1 MFKGLEP
8 DFIQNRER
16 PAICIALYG
25 RLRRVNRKNP
35 RNVSSPD
42 FLGKKM
48 NWFTQMKVGTKLML
62 GFFIVALIG
71 GVIGALGILKASEL
85 SDLASLMYE
94 REMVGSQH
102 IATANLDMVEATR
115 SLRSAL
121 LSDTEQNRSRHLQD
135 MQQRLDRSLVRLNA
149 SEQTFATPEGK
160 AQLAEARSALLAYDV
175 LAKDMAT
182 RLSQEEMP
190 VMGAATRYMFAVG
203 APTANKLSD
212 TMAKL
217 VERKN
222 TNASELSQETN
233 DIYANI
239 RSLLIALTLGGL
251 LVGTTIGVLMTR
263 GLTRQLGG
271 EPLDVAA
278 AANAIAAGDLSTRID
293 DAQARPGSV
302 VHAMHEMQAALRHI
316 VSTVRASSDSIA
328 TGAQQISTGN
338 SDLSQRTETQASN
351 LEETAA
357 SMEEIAS
364 TVQTSADTA
373 REATELAINASQT
386 ATQGGV
392 VMEQVITTMN
402 EINTA
407 SRKISDIIG
416 VIDSIAFQT
425 NILALNAAVEA
436 ARAGEQGRGF
446 AVVAS
451 EVRSLAGR
459 SAEAAKEIKLLIN
472 NSVDKVDA
480 GSKLVDT
487 AGTSMDQIVQE
498 VQRVTSMI
506 REISSSTAE
515 QTIGMGQVSEA
526 VAQLDQVTQQNAALV
541 EESAAAAAS
550 LSQQAQQLVQ
560 AVAVFRLGQHEVRT
574 SQHSAPARAAAPK
587 PPAKPAAKPALGSS
601 ARPAAPRA
609 AAPAPRIAAASSSS
623 NSSNSNSSSSNSSS
637 NNDDWESF

>member
-1 MFKGLEP
+1 
-8 DFIQNRER
+8 
-16 PAICIALYG
+16 
-25 RLRRVNRKNP
+25 
-35 RNVSSPD
+35 
-42 FLGKKM
+42 M
-48 NWFTQMKVGTKLML
+48 NWFTHMKVGSKLVL
-62 GFFIVALIG
+62 GFLVVSLIG
-71 GVIGALGILKASEL
+71 AVIGVLGIVKAGQL
-85 SDLASLMYE
+85 SDLASLMYQ
-94 REMVGSQH
+94 REMVGSEK
-102 IATANLDMVEATR
+102 IAIANLDMVEATR

-135 MQQRLDRSLVRLNA
+135 MQSRLDKSKEGLVSA
-149 SEQTFATPEGK
+149 QSAFYSPEGLERLENARK
-160 AQLAEARSALLAYDV
+160 ALANYDT

-182 RLSQEEMP
+182 RLQAEPLPEM
-190 VMGAATRYMFAVG
+190 GEATRYMFAVG
-203 APTANKLSD
+203 APTANQLS
-212 TMAKL
+212 TRMSEL
-217 VERKN
+217 VEFKN
-222 TNASELSQETN
+222 ANAKQLDQETTS
-233 DIYANI
+233 IYQNI
-239 RSLLIALTLGGL
+239 RALLIALTLGGL
-251 LVGTTIGVLMTR
+251 LVGVTIGLLITR

-278 AANAIAAGDLSTRID
+278 TANAIASGDLSTTID
-293 DAQARPGSV
+293 DSQAESISV
-302 VHAMHEMQAALRHI
+302 VHAMHEMQASLRQI

-328 TGAQQISTGN
+328 TGSQQIATGN

-373 REATELAINASQT
+373 RQATELAISASQA
-386 ATQGGV
+386 ATQGGE
-392 VMEQVITTMN
+392 VMEQVVVTMQ

-416 VIDSIAFQT
+416 VIDGIAFQT

-472 NSVDKVDA
+472 DSVDKVDA

-487 AGTSMDQIVQE
+487 AGTNMQQIVQE

-506 REISSSTAE
+506 REISVSTAE
-515 QTIGMGQVSEA
+515 QTVGMGQVSEA

-550 LSQQAQQLVQ
+550 LNQQAQQLVQ
-560 AVAVFRLGQHEVRT
+560 AVAVFQLGNYQVQAAR
-574 SQHSAPARAAAPK
+574 SAPIQPVTR
-587 PPAKPAAKPALGSS
+587 PAKPV
-601 ARPAAPRA
+601 ARPALSSSTRAPVARPAPAVGSQSKA
-609 AAPAPRIAAASSSS
+609 AAPAQRLAPAPALSS
-623 NSSNSNSSSSNSSS
+623 
-637 NNDDWESF
+637 DDWESF

>member
-1 MFKGLEP
+1 
-8 DFIQNRER
+8 
-16 PAICIALYG
+16 
-25 RLRRVNRKNP
+25 
-35 RNVSSPD
+35 
-42 FLGKKM
+42 M
-48 NWFTQMKVGTKLML
+48 NWFTHMKVGSKLVL
-62 GFFIVALIG
+62 GFLVVSLIG
-71 GVIGALGILKASEL
+71 AVIGVLGIVKAGQL
-85 SDLASLMYE
+85 SDLASLMYQ
-94 REMVGSQH
+94 REMVGSEK
-102 IATANLDMVEATR
+102 IAIANLDMVEATR

-135 MQQRLDRSLVRLNA
+135 MQSRLDKSKEGLVSA
-149 SEQTFATPEGK
+149 QSAFYSPEGLERLENARK
-160 AQLAEARSALLAYDV
+160 ALANYDT

-182 RLSQEEMP
+182 RLQAEPLPEM
-190 VMGAATRYMFAVG
+190 GEATRYMFAVG
-203 APTANKLSD
+203 APTANQLS
-212 TMAKL
+212 TRMSEL
-217 VERKN
+217 VEFKN
-222 TNASELSQETN
+222 ANAKQLDQETTS
-233 DIYANI
+233 IYQNI
-239 RSLLIALTLGGL
+239 RALLIALTLGGL
-251 LVGTTIGVLMTR
+251 LVGVTIGLLITR

-278 AANAIAAGDLSTRID
+278 TANAIASGDLSTTID
-293 DAQARPGSV
+293 DSQAESISV
-302 VHAMHEMQAALRHI
+302 VHAMHEMQASLRQI

-328 TGAQQISTGN
+328 TGSQQIATGN

-373 REATELAINASQT
+373 RQATELAISASQA
-386 ATQGGV
+386 ATQGGE
-392 VMEQVITTMN
+392 VMEQVVVTMQ

-416 VIDSIAFQT
+416 VIDGIAFQT

-472 NSVDKVDA
+472 DSVDKVDA

-487 AGTSMDQIVQE
+487 AGTNMQQIVQE

-506 REISSSTAE
+506 REISVSTAE
-515 QTIGMGQVSEA
+515 QTVGMGQVSEA

-550 LSQQAQQLVQ
+550 LNQQAQQLVQ
-560 AVAVFRLGQHEVRT
+560 AVAVFQLGNYQVQAAR
-574 SQHSAPARAAAPK
+574 SAPIQPVTR
-587 PPAKPAAKPALGSS
+587 PAKPV
-601 ARPAAPRA
+601 ARPPLPPSAPSASEER
-609 AAPAPRIAAASSSS
+609 PADS
-623 NSSNSNSSSSNSSS
+623 
-637 NNDDWESF
+637 

>member
-1 MFKGLEP
+1 
-8 DFIQNRER
+8 
-16 PAICIALYG
+16 
-25 RLRRVNRKNP
+25 
-35 RNVSSPD
+35 
-42 FLGKKM
+42 M
-48 NWFTQMKVGTKLML
+48 NWFTHMKVGSKLVL
-62 GFFIVALIG
+62 GFLVVSLIG
-71 GVIGALGILKASEL
+71 AVIGVLGIVKAGQL
-85 SDLASLMYE
+85 SDLASLMYQ
-94 REMVGSQH
+94 REMVGSEK
-102 IATANLDMVEATR
+102 IAIANLDMVEATR

-135 MQQRLDRSLVRLNA
+135 MQSRLDKSKEGLVSA
-149 SEQTFATPEGK
+149 QSAFYSPEGLERLENARK
-160 AQLAEARSALLAYDV
+160 ALANYDT

-182 RLSQEEMP
+182 RLQAEPLPEM
-190 VMGAATRYMFAVG
+190 GEATRYMFAVG
-203 APTANKLSD
+203 APTANQLS
-212 TMAKL
+212 TRMSEL
-217 VERKN
+217 VEFKN
-222 TNASELSQETN
+222 ANAKQLDQETTS
-233 DIYANI
+233 IYQNI
-239 RSLLIALTLGGL
+239 RALLIALTLGGL
-251 LVGTTIGVLMTR
+251 LVGVTIGLLITR

-278 AANAIAAGDLSTRID
+278 TANAIASGDLSTTID
-293 DAQARPGSV
+293 DSQAESTSV
-302 VHAMHEMQAALRHI
+302 VHAMHEMQASLRQI

-328 TGAQQISTGN
+328 TGSQQIATGN

-357 SMEEIAS
+357 SMEEISS

-373 REATELAINASQT
+373 RQATELAINASQV
-386 ATQGGV
+386 ATQGGQ
-392 VMEQVITTMN
+392 VMEQVVVTME

-416 VIDSIAFQT
+416 VIDGIAFQT

-472 NSVDKVDA
+472 DSVDKVDA

-487 AGTSMDQIVQE
+487 AGTNMQQIVQE

-506 REISSSTAE
+506 REISVSTAE
-515 QTIGMGQVSEA
+515 QTVGMGQVSEA

-550 LSQQAQQLVQ
+550 LNQQAQQLVQ
-560 AVAVFRLGQHEVRT
+560 AVAVFQLGNYQVQAAR
-574 SQHSAPARAAAPK
+574 SAPIQPVTR
-587 PPAKPAAKPALGSS
+587 PAKPV
-601 ARPAAPRA
+601 ARPALSSSTRAPVARPAPAVGAQSKA
-609 AAPAPRIAAASSSS
+609 AAPAQRLAPAPALSS
-623 NSSNSNSSSSNSSS
+623 
-637 NNDDWESF
+637 DDWESF

>member
-1 MFKGLEP
+1 
-8 DFIQNRER
+8 
-16 PAICIALYG
+16 
-25 RLRRVNRKNP
+25 
-35 RNVSSPD
+35 
-42 FLGKKM
+42 M
-48 NWFTQMKVGTKLML
+48 NWFTHMKVGSKLVL
-62 GFFIVALIG
+62 GFLVVSLIG
-71 GVIGALGILKASEL
+71 AVIGVLGIVKAGQL
-85 SDLASLMYE
+85 SDLASLMYQ
-94 REMVGSQH
+94 REMVGSEK
-102 IATANLDMVEATR
+102 IAIANLDMVEATR

-135 MQQRLDRSLVRLNA
+135 MQSRLDKSKEGLVSA
-149 SEQTFATPEGK
+149 QSAFYSPEGLERLENARK
-160 AQLAEARSALLAYDV
+160 ALANYDT

-182 RLSQEEMP
+182 RLQAEPLPEM
-190 VMGAATRYMFAVG
+190 GEATRYMFAVG
-203 APTANKLSD
+203 APTANQLS
-212 TMAKL
+212 TRMSEL
-217 VERKN
+217 VEFKN
-222 TNASELSQETN
+222 ANAKQLDQETTS
-233 DIYANI
+233 IYQNI
-239 RSLLIALTLGGL
+239 RALLIALTLGGL
-251 LVGTTIGVLMTR
+251 LVGVTIGLLITR

-278 AANAIAAGDLSTRID
+278 TANAIASGDLSTTID
-293 DAQARPGSV
+293 DSQAESISV
-302 VHAMHEMQAALRHI
+302 VHAMHEMQASLRQI

-328 TGAQQISTGN
+328 TGSQQIATGN

-357 SMEEIAS
+357 SMEEISS

-373 REATELAINASQT
+373 RQATELAINASQV
-386 ATQGGV
+386 ATQGGQ
-392 VMEQVITTMN
+392 VMEQVVVTME

-416 VIDSIAFQT
+416 VIDGIAFQT

-472 NSVDKVDA
+472 DSVDKVDA

-487 AGTSMDQIVQE
+487 AGTNMQQIVQE

-506 REISSSTAE
+506 REISVSTAE
-515 QTIGMGQVSEA
+515 QTVGMGQVSEA

-550 LSQQAQQLVQ
+550 LNQQAQQLVQ
-560 AVAVFRLGQHEVRT
+560 AVAVFQLGNYQVQAAR
-574 SQHSAPARAAAPK
+574 SAPIQPVTR
-587 PPAKPAAKPALGSS
+587 PAKPV
-601 ARPAAPRA
+601 ARPALSSSTRAPVARPAPAVGAQSKA
-609 AAPAPRIAAASSSS
+609 AAPAQRLAPAPALSS
-623 NSSNSNSSSSNSSS
+623 
-637 NNDDWESF
+637 DDWESF

>member
-1 MFKGLEP
+1 
-8 DFIQNRER
+8 
-16 PAICIALYG
+16 
-25 RLRRVNRKNP
+25 
-35 RNVSSPD
+35 
-42 FLGKKM
+42 M
-48 NWFTQMKVGTKLML
+48 NWFTHMKVGSKLVL
-62 GFFIVALIG
+62 GFLVVSLIG
-71 GVIGALGILKASEL
+71 AVIGVLGIVKAGQL
-85 SDLASLMYE
+85 SDLASLMYQ
-94 REMVGSQH
+94 REMVGSEK
-102 IATANLDMVEATR
+102 IAIANLDMVEATR

-135 MQQRLDRSLVRLNA
+135 MQSRLDKSKEGLVSA
-149 SEQTFATPEGK
+149 QSAFYSPEGLERLENARK
-160 AQLAEARSALLAYDV
+160 ALANYDT

-182 RLSQEEMP
+182 RLQAEPLPEM
-190 VMGAATRYMFAVG
+190 GEATRYMFAVG
-203 APTANKLSD
+203 APTANQLS
-212 TMAKL
+212 TRMSEL
-217 VERKN
+217 VEFKN
-222 TNASELSQETN
+222 ANAKRLDQETTS
-233 DIYANI
+233 IYQNI
-239 RSLLIALTLGGL
+239 RALLIALTLGGL
-251 LVGTTIGVLMTR
+251 LVGVTIGLLITR

-278 AANAIAAGDLSTRID
+278 TANAIASGDLSTTID
-293 DAQARPGSV
+293 DSQAESISV
-302 VHAMHEMQAALRHI
+302 VHAMHEMQASLRQI

-328 TGAQQISTGN
+328 TGSQQIATGN

-373 REATELAINASQT
+373 RQATELAISASQA
-386 ATQGGV
+386 ATQGGE
-392 VMEQVITTMN
+392 VMEQVVVTMQ

-472 NSVDKVDA
+472 DSVDKVDA

-487 AGTSMDQIVQE
+487 AGINMQQIVQE

>member
-1 MFKGLEP
+1 
-8 DFIQNRER
+8 
-16 PAICIALYG
+16 
-25 RLRRVNRKNP
+25 
-35 RNVSSPD
+35 
-42 FLGKKM
+42 M
-48 NWFTQMKVGTKLML
+48 NWFTHMKVGSKLVL
-62 GFFIVALIG
+62 GFLVVSLIG
-71 GVIGALGILKASEL
+71 AVIGVLGIVKAGQL
-85 SDLASLMYE
+85 SDLASLMYQ
-94 REMVGSQH
+94 REMVGSEK
-102 IATANLDMVEATR
+102 IAIANLDMVEATR

-135 MQQRLDRSLVRLNA
+135 MQSRLDKSKEGLVSA
-149 SEQTFATPEGK
+149 QSAFYSPEGLERLENARK
-160 AQLAEARSALLAYDV
+160 ALANYDT

-182 RLSQEEMP
+182 RLQAEPLPEM
-190 VMGAATRYMFAVG
+190 GEATRYMFAVG
-203 APTANKLSD
+203 APTANQLS
-212 TMAKL
+212 TRMSEL
-217 VERKN
+217 VEFKN
-222 TNASELSQETN
+222 ANAKQLDQETTS
-233 DIYANI
+233 IYQNI
-239 RSLLIALTLGGL
+239 RALLIALTLGGL
-251 LVGTTIGVLMTR
+251 LVGVTIGLLITR

-278 AANAIAAGDLSTRID
+278 TANAIASGDLSTTID
-293 DAQARPGSV
+293 DSQAESISV
-302 VHAMHEMQAALRHI
+302 VHAMHEMQASLRQI

-328 TGAQQISTGN
+328 TGSQQIATGN

-373 REATELAINASQT
+373 RQATELVISASQA
-386 ATQGGV
+386 ATQGGE
-392 VMEQVITTMN
+392 VMEQVVVTMQ

-416 VIDSIAFQT
+416 VIDGIAFQT

-472 NSVDKVDA
+472 DSVDKVDA

-487 AGTSMDQIVQE
+487 AGTNMQQIVQE

-506 REISSSTAE
+506 REISVSTAE
-515 QTIGMGQVSEA
+515 QTVGMGQVSEA

-550 LSQQAQQLVQ
+550 LNQQAQQLVQ
-560 AVAVFRLGQHEVRT
+560 AVAVFQLGNYQVQAAR
-574 SQHSAPARAAAPK
+574 SAPIQPVTR
-587 PPAKPAAKPALGSS
+587 PAKPV
-601 ARPAAPRA
+601 ARPALSSSTRAPVARPAPAVGAQSKA
-609 AAPAPRIAAASSSS
+609 AAPAQRLAPAPALSS
-623 NSSNSNSSSSNSSS
+623 
-637 NNDDWESF
+637 DDWESF

>member
-1 MFKGLEP
+1 
-8 DFIQNRER
+8 
-16 PAICIALYG
+16 
-25 RLRRVNRKNP
+25 
-35 RNVSSPD
+35 
-42 FLGKKM
+42 M
-48 NWFTQMKVGTKLML
+48 NWFTHMKIGTKLIF
-62 GFFIVALIG
+62 GFLVVSLIG
-71 GVIGALGILKASEL
+71 AVIGVLGIVKAGQL
-85 SDLASLMYE
+85 SDLASLMYQ
-94 REMVGSQH
+94 REMVGSEK
-102 IATANLDMVEATR
+102 IAIANLDMVEATR

-135 MQQRLDRSLVRLNA
+135 MQSRLDKSKEGLVSAQSAFYSSEGLERLENA
-149 SEQTFATPEGK
+149 RK
-160 AQLAEARSALLAYDV
+160 ALANYDT

-182 RLSQEEMP
+182 RLQAEPLPEM
-190 VMGAATRYMFAVG
+190 GEATRYMFAVS
-203 APTANKLSD
+203 APTANQLS
-212 TMAKL
+212 TRMSEL
-217 VERKN
+217 VEFKN
-222 TNASELSQETN
+222 ANAKRLDQETTS
-233 DIYANI
+233 IYQNI
-239 RSLLIALTLGGL
+239 RALLIALTLGGL
-251 LVGTTIGVLMTR
+251 LVGVTIGLLITR

-278 AANAIAAGDLSTRID
+278 TANAIASGDLSTTID
-293 DAQARPGSV
+293 DSQAESISV
-302 VHAMHEMQAALRHI
+302 VHAMHEMQASLRQI

-328 TGAQQISTGN
+328 TGSQQIATGN

-373 REATELAINASQT
+373 RQATELAINASKV
-386 ATQGGV
+386 ATQGGQ
-392 VMEQVITTMN
+392 VMEQVVVTME

-472 NSVDKVDA
+472 DSVDKVDA

-487 AGTSMDQIVQE
+487 AGTNMQQIVQE

-506 REISSSTAE
+506 REISVSTAE
-515 QTIGMGQVSEA
+515 QTVGMGQVSEA

-550 LSQQAQQLVQ
+550 LNQQAQQLVQ
-560 AVAVFRLGQHEVRT
+560 AVAVFQLGNYQVQAAR
-574 SQHSAPARAAAPK
+574 SAPIQPVTR
-587 PPAKPAAKPALGSS
+587 PAKPV
-601 ARPAAPRA
+601 ARPALSSSTRAPVARPAPAVGAQSKA
-609 AAPAPRIAAASSSS
+609 AAPAQRLAPAPALSS
-623 NSSNSNSSSSNSSS
+623 
-637 NNDDWESF
+637 DDWESF

>member
-1 MFKGLEP
+1 
-8 DFIQNRER
+8 
-16 PAICIALYG
+16 
-25 RLRRVNRKNP
+25 
-35 RNVSSPD
+35 
-42 FLGKKM
+42 M
-48 NWFTQMKVGTKLML
+48 NWFTHMKVGSKLVL
-62 GFFIVALIG
+62 GFLVVSLIG
-71 GVIGALGILKASEL
+71 AVIGVLGIVKAGQL
-85 SDLASLMYE
+85 SDLASLMYQ
-94 REMVGSQH
+94 REMVGSEK
-102 IATANLDMVEATR
+102 IAIANLDMVEATR

-135 MQQRLDRSLVRLNA
+135 MQSRLDKSKEGLVSA
-149 SEQTFATPEGK
+149 QSAFYSPEGLERLENARK
-160 AQLAEARSALLAYDV
+160 ALANYDT

-182 RLSQEEMP
+182 RLQAEPLPEM
-190 VMGAATRYMFAVG
+190 GEATRYMFAVG
-203 APTANKLSD
+203 APTANQLS
-212 TMAKL
+212 TRMSEL
-217 VERKN
+217 VEFKN
-222 TNASELSQETN
+222 ANAKQLDQETTS
-233 DIYANI
+233 IYQNI
-239 RSLLIALTLGGL
+239 RALLIALTLGGL
-251 LVGTTIGVLMTR
+251 LVGVTIGLLITR

-278 AANAIAAGDLSTRID
+278 TANAIASGDLSTTID
-293 DAQARPGSV
+293 DSQAESISV
-302 VHAMHEMQAALRHI
+302 VHAMHEMQASLRQI

-328 TGAQQISTGN
+328 TGSQQIATGN

-357 SMEEIAS
+357 SMEEISS

-373 REATELAINASQT
+373 RQATELAINASQV
-386 ATQGGV
+386 ATQGGQ
-392 VMEQVITTMN
+392 VMEQVVVTMQ

-472 NSVDKVDA
+472 DSVDKVDA

-487 AGTSMDQIVQE
+487 AGTNMQQIVQE

-506 REISSSTAE
+506 REISVSTAE
-515 QTIGMGQVSEA
+515 QTVGMGQVSEA

-550 LSQQAQQLVQ
+550 LNQQAQQLVQ
-560 AVAVFRLGQHEVRT
+560 AVAVFQLGNYQVQAAR
-574 SQHSAPARAAAPK
+574 SAPIQPVTR
-587 PPAKPAAKPALGSS
+587 PAKPV
-601 ARPAAPRA
+601 ARPALSSSTRAPVARPAPAVGAQSKA
-609 AAPAPRIAAASSSS
+609 AAPAQRLAPAPALSS
-623 NSSNSNSSSSNSSS
+623 
-637 NNDDWESF
+637 DDWESF

>member
-1 MFKGLEP
+1 
-8 DFIQNRER
+8 
-16 PAICIALYG
+16 
-25 RLRRVNRKNP
+25 
-35 RNVSSPD
+35 
-42 FLGKKM
+42 M
-48 NWFTQMKVGTKLML
+48 NWFTHMKVGSKLVL
-62 GFFIVALIG
+62 GFLVVSLIG
-71 GVIGALGILKASEL
+71 AVIGVLGIVKAGQL
-85 SDLASLMYE
+85 SDLASLMYQ
-94 REMVGSQH
+94 REMVGSEK
-102 IATANLDMVEATR
+102 IAIANLDMVEATR

-135 MQQRLDRSLVRLNA
+135 MQSRLDKSKEGLVSA
-149 SEQTFATPEGK
+149 QSAFYSPEGLERLENARK
-160 AQLAEARSALLAYDV
+160 ALANYDT

-182 RLSQEEMP
+182 RLQAEPLPEM
-190 VMGAATRYMFAVG
+190 GEATRYMFAVG
-203 APTANKLSD
+203 APTANQLS
-212 TMAKL
+212 TRMSEL
-217 VERKN
+217 VEFKN
-222 TNASELSQETN
+222 ANAKQLDQETTS
-233 DIYANI
+233 IYQNI
-239 RSLLIALTLGGL
+239 RALLIALTLGGL
-251 LVGTTIGVLMTR
+251 LVGVTIGLLITR

-278 AANAIAAGDLSTRID
+278 TANAIASGDLSTTID
-293 DAQARPGSV
+293 DSQAESISV
-302 VHAMHEMQAALRHI
+302 VHAMHEMQASLRQI

-328 TGAQQISTGN
+328 TGSQQIATGN

-373 REATELAINASQT
+373 RQATELAISASQA
-386 ATQGGV
+386 ATQGGE
-392 VMEQVITTMN
+392 VMEQVVVTMQ

-416 VIDSIAFQT
+416 VIDGIAFQT

-472 NSVDKVDA
+472 DSVDKVDA

-487 AGTSMDQIVQE
+487 AGTNMQQIVQE

-506 REISSSTAE
+506 REISVSTAE
-515 QTIGMGQVSEA
+515 QTVGMGQVSEA

-550 LSQQAQQLVQ
+550 LNQQAQQLVQ
-560 AVAVFRLGQHEVRT
+560 AVAVFQLGNYQVQAAR
-574 SQHSAPARAAAPK
+574 SAPIQPVTR
-587 PPAKPAAKPALGSS
+587 PAKPV
-601 ARPAAPRA
+601 ARPALSSSTRAPVARPAPAVGAQSKA
-609 AAPAPRIAAASSSS
+609 AAPAQRLAPAPALSS
-623 NSSNSNSSSSNSSS
+623 
-637 NNDDWESF
+637 DDWESF

>member
-1 MFKGLEP
+1 
-8 DFIQNRER
+8 
-16 PAICIALYG
+16 
-25 RLRRVNRKNP
+25 
-35 RNVSSPD
+35 
-42 FLGKKM
+42 M
-48 NWFTQMKVGTKLML
+48 NWFTHMKVGSKLVL
-62 GFFIVALIG
+62 GFLVVSLIG
-71 GVIGALGILKASEL
+71 AVIGVLGIVKAGQL
-85 SDLASLMYE
+85 SDLASLMYQ
-94 REMVGSQH
+94 REMVGSEK
-102 IATANLDMVEATR
+102 IAIANLDMVEATR

-135 MQQRLDRSLVRLNA
+135 MQSRLDKSKEGLVSA
-149 SEQTFATPEGK
+149 QSAFYSPEGLERLENARK
-160 AQLAEARSALLAYDV
+160 ALANYDT

-182 RLSQEEMP
+182 RLQAEPLPEM
-190 VMGAATRYMFAVG
+190 GEATRYMFAVG
-203 APTANKLSD
+203 APAANQLS
-212 TMAKL
+212 TRMSEL
-217 VERKN
+217 VEFKN
-222 TNASELSQETN
+222 ANAKQLDQETTS
-233 DIYANI
+233 IYQNI
-239 RSLLIALTLGGL
+239 RALLIALTLGGL
-251 LVGTTIGVLMTR
+251 LVGVTIGLLITR

-278 AANAIAAGDLSTRID
+278 TANAIASGDLSTTID
-293 DAQARPGSV
+293 DSQAESISV
-302 VHAMHEMQAALRHI
+302 VHAMHEMQASLRQI

-328 TGAQQISTGN
+328 TGSQQIATGN

-357 SMEEIAS
+357 SMEEISS

-373 REATELAINASQT
+373 RQATELAINASQV
-386 ATQGGV
+386 ATQGGQ
-392 VMEQVITTMN
+392 VMEQVVVTME

-416 VIDSIAFQT
+416 VIDGIAFQT

-472 NSVDKVDA
+472 DSVDKVDA

-487 AGTSMDQIVQE
+487 AGTNMQQIVQE

-506 REISSSTAE
+506 REISVSTAE
-515 QTIGMGQVSEA
+515 QTVGMGQVSEA

-550 LSQQAQQLVQ
+550 LNQQAQQLVQ
-560 AVAVFRLGQHEVRT
+560 AVAVFQLGNYQVQAAR
-574 SQHSAPARAAAPK
+574 SAPIQPVTR
-587 PPAKPAAKPALGSS
+587 PAKPVARPALSSS
-601 ARPAAPRA
+601 ARAPVARPAPAVGAQSKA
-609 AAPAPRIAAASSSS
+609 AAPAQRLAPAPALSS
-623 NSSNSNSSSSNSSS
+623 
-637 NNDDWESF
+637 DDWESF

>member
-1 MFKGLEP
+1 
-8 DFIQNRER
+8 
-16 PAICIALYG
+16 
-25 RLRRVNRKNP
+25 
-35 RNVSSPD
+35 
-42 FLGKKM
+42 M
-48 NWFTQMKVGTKLML
+48 NWFTQMKVGSKLIF
-62 GFFIVALIG
+62 GFLSVSLIG
-71 GVIGALGILKASEL
+71 AVIGVLGILKTSEL
-85 SDLASLMYE
+85 SDLGTLMYE
-94 REMVGSQH
+94 REMVGAQL
-102 IATANLDMVEATR
+102 IAEANLDLIEATR
-115 SLRSAL
+115 SVRSAML
-121 LSDTEQNRSRHLQD
+121 VGTEQERSRHLQD
-135 MQQRLDRSLVRLNA
+135 MQKRLDESKAALTSA
-149 SEQTFATPEGK
+149 ESTFFTPAGK
-160 AQLAEARSALLAYDV
+160 AQLNATISALAAYEV
-175 LAKDMAT
+175 IAKEMAAKL
-182 RLSQEEMP
+182 RDDPLPE
-190 VMGAATRYMFAVG
+190 VMGSAVQHLLVVG
-203 APTANKLSD
+203 TPTANKLSD
-212 TMAKL
+212 LMTQL
-217 VERKN
+217 VQRKS
-222 TNASELSQETN
+222 TNAKDLSDET
-233 DIYANI
+233 DAIYANI
-239 RSLLIALTLGGL
+239 RTLLIALTLGGL
-251 LVGTTIGVLMTR
+251 LAGVTIGVLITR

-271 EPLDVAA
+271 EPSDVAA
-278 AANAIAAGDLSTRID
+278 TANAIALGDLSTTID
-293 DAQARPGSV
+293 DSQAESTSV
-302 VHAMHEMQAALRHI
+302 VHAMHEMQASLRHI

-328 TGAQQISTGN
+328 TGSQQISTGN

-357 SMEEIAS
+357 SMEEISS

-373 REATELAINASQT
+373 RQATELAINASQV
-386 ATQGGV
+386 ATQGGQ
-392 VMEQVITTMN
+392 VMEQVVVTMQ

-472 NSVDKVDA
+472 DSVDKVDA

-487 AGTSMDQIVQE
+487 AGINMQQIVQE

-506 REISSSTAE
+506 REISVSTAE
-515 QTIGMGQVSEA
+515 QTVGMGQVSEA

-560 AVAVFRLGQHEVRT
+560 AVAVFQLGQYEAQAAR
-574 SQHSAPARAAAPK
+574 SAPARVAARSPAPAPK
-587 PPAKPAAKPALGSS
+587 PVAKPVAKPALGTS

-609 AAPAPRIAAASSSS
+609 HAPAPAPRIAAASSSS
-623 NSSNSNSSSSNSSS
+623 NSNS

>member
-1 MFKGLEP
+1 
-8 DFIQNRER
+8 
-16 PAICIALYG
+16 
-25 RLRRVNRKNP
+25 
-35 RNVSSPD
+35 
-42 FLGKKM
+42 M
-48 NWFTQMKVGTKLML
+48 NWFTHMKVGSKLVL
-62 GFFIVALIG
+62 GFLVVSLIG
-71 GVIGALGILKASEL
+71 AVIGVLGIVKAGQL
-85 SDLASLMYE
+85 SDLASLMYQ
-94 REMVGSQH
+94 REMVGSEK
-102 IATANLDMVEATR
+102 IAIANLDMVEATR

-135 MQQRLDRSLVRLNA
+135 MQSRLDKSKEGLVSA
-149 SEQTFATPEGK
+149 QSAFYSPEGLERLENARK
-160 AQLAEARSALLAYDV
+160 ALANYDT

-182 RLSQEEMP
+182 RLQAEPLPEM
-190 VMGAATRYMFAVG
+190 GEATRYMFAVG
-203 APTANKLSD
+203 APTANQLS
-212 TMAKL
+212 TRMSEL
-217 VERKN
+217 VEFKN
-222 TNASELSQETN
+222 ANAKQLDQETTS
-233 DIYANI
+233 IYQNI
-239 RSLLIALTLGGL
+239 RALLIALTLGGL
-251 LVGTTIGVLMTR
+251 LVGVTIGLLITR

-278 AANAIAAGDLSTRID
+278 TANAIASGDLSTTID
-293 DAQARPGSV
+293 DSQAESISV
-302 VHAMHEMQAALRHI
+302 VHAMHEMQASLRQI
-316 VSTVRASSDSIA
+316 VNTVRASSDSIA
-328 TGAQQISTGN
+328 TGAQQIATGN

-357 SMEEIAS
+357 SMEEISS

-373 REATELAINASQT
+373 RQATELAISASQA
-386 ATQGGV
+386 ATQGGE
-392 VMEQVITTMN
+392 VMEQVVVTMQ

-472 NSVDKVDA
+472 DSVDKVDA

-487 AGTSMDQIVQE
+487 AGINMQQIVQE

-506 REISSSTAE
+506 REISVSAAE
-515 QTIGMGQVSEA
+515 QTVGMGQVSEA

-560 AVAVFRLGQHEVRT
+560 AVAVFQLGQYEVQAAR
-574 SQHSAPARAAAPK
+574 SAPSRPVAR
-587 PPAKPAAKPALGSS
+587 PAKPVARPALSSSARAPVARPAPALGGQSK
-601 ARPAAPRA
+601 A
-609 AAPAPRIAAASSSS
+609 AAPAQRPAPAPALS
-623 NSSNSNSSSSNSSS
+623 
-637 NNDDWESF
+637 NDDWESF

>member
-1 MFKGLEP
+1 
-8 DFIQNRER
+8 
-16 PAICIALYG
+16 
-25 RLRRVNRKNP
+25 
-35 RNVSSPD
+35 
-42 FLGKKM
+42 M
-48 NWFTQMKVGTKLML
+48 NWFTHMKVGSKLVL
-62 GFFIVALIG
+62 GFLVVSLIG
-71 GVIGALGILKASEL
+71 AVIGVLGIVKAGQL
-85 SDLASLMYE
+85 SDLASLMYQ
-94 REMVGSQH
+94 REMVGSEK
-102 IATANLDMVEATR
+102 IAIANLDMVEATR

-135 MQQRLDRSLVRLNA
+135 MQSRLDKSKEGLVSA
-149 SEQTFATPEGK
+149 QSAFYSPEGLERLENARK
-160 AQLAEARSALLAYDV
+160 ALANYDT

-182 RLSQEEMP
+182 RLQAEPLPEM
-190 VMGAATRYMFAVG
+190 GEATRYMFAVG
-203 APTANKLSD
+203 APTANQLS
-212 TMAKL
+212 TRMSEL
-217 VERKN
+217 VEFKN
-222 TNASELSQETN
+222 ANAKQLDQETTS
-233 DIYANI
+233 IYQNI
-239 RSLLIALTLGGL
+239 RALLIALTLGGL
-251 LVGTTIGVLMTR
+251 LVGVTIGLLITR

-278 AANAIAAGDLSTRID
+278 TANAIASGDLSTTID
-293 DAQARPGSV
+293 DSQAESTSV
-302 VHAMHEMQAALRHI
+302 VHAMHEMQASLRQI

-328 TGAQQISTGN
+328 TGSQQIATGN

-357 SMEEIAS
+357 SMEEISS

-373 REATELAINASQT
+373 RQATELAINASQV
-386 ATQGGV
+386 ATQGGQ
-392 VMEQVITTMN
+392 VMEQVVVTME

-416 VIDSIAFQT
+416 VIDGIAFQT

-472 NSVDKVDA
+472 DSVDKVDA

-487 AGTSMDQIVQE
+487 AGTNMQQIVQE

-506 REISSSTAE
+506 REISVSTAE
-515 QTIGMGQVSEA
+515 QTVGMGQVSEA

-550 LSQQAQQLVQ
+550 LNQQAQQLVQ
-560 AVAVFRLGQHEVRT
+560 AVAVFQLGNYQVQAAR
-574 SQHSAPARAAAPK
+574 SAPIQPVTR
-587 PPAKPAAKPALGSS
+587 PAKPVARPALSSS
-601 ARPAAPRA
+601 ARAPVARPAPAVGAQSKA
-609 AAPAPRIAAASSSS
+609 AAPAQRLAPAPALSS
-623 NSSNSNSSSSNSSS
+623 
-637 NNDDWESF
+637 DDWESF